1 MAIPGIVSRQ
11 GSFQADPLPS
21 VSRWR
26 AIPIFFALFALLA
39 IGRAETFGDFNYT
52 TNGSSVSITGYT
64 GHGGNVIVPDSIS
77 DKPVTSIGEN
87 AFFDCNTITSINI
100 PVGVSS
106 IGGGAFSGCSTLTDI
121 TIPYTVNYIGISAF
135 SYCVSL
141 TSITVPNR
149 VKNIA
154 SAVFTCCTSLTN
166 VTIPNSVTII
176 ESSAF
181 QCCSSLTTI
190 LIPNSVTTIGISAF
204 WRCTGLTNV
213 TIPAK
218 VSNLGGSAFSGCNNL
233 TSITVDTFNSTYAS
247 VDGVLFNKSQTTLI
261 QCPGGKNGSCEIPNS
276 VTNIGIEAFYGCE
289 NLANIII
296 PNSVITIGN
305 KAFYACTGLTNAIIS
320 DSVNSIGDNAFYGC
334 TSLTN
339 LSIPHNVTTIGSY
352 AFYGCSGIT
361 SVTIPNSV
369 RNIGGYAFYD
379 CTSLVSVT
387 IGNSVTNLGP
397 YAFYGCKELT
407 GITIPDSI
415 TSIGAYTFSGC
426 TSLTSV
432 LIPKSV
438 TNIDRFAFTGC
449 TNMANIDV
457 DILNTVYGSF
467 GGVLFNKNQT
477 TLIQCPKGM
486 TGSYVIPDS
495 VTNIADWGFAGCQ
508 GLRSI
513 LIPGSVPRI
522 GVMTFNGCS
531 GLENVTIPDS
541 VTNIGNGAFNG
552 CIGLTNITIP
562 DGISCIGSDSF
573 FNCSSLTNI
582 TIPGSL
588 TNIGLRAFSGCA
600 GLTNLSVDPLND
612 FFSSKAGV
620 LFDKCQ
626 TNIIQ
631 YPGGKIGN
639 YVVPDSVSYISLY
652 AFNDCLGLSGMTI
665 PKSVTST
672 GLFPFPGCTNLSAIT
687 VDELNENLS
696 SIDGVLFN
704 KHQTTLIQYP
714 PGKSGSY
721 VIPQGV
727 LTISDRAFYGCS
739 LLTKITIPNS
749 VTWFQNNAFQGCAG
763 LTSITIPNSV
773 VSMSNQAF
781 QDCEGLKSVYFEGDA
796 PTSYYEDLFTNA
808 TNVTVYYRPGTK
820 GWSGLFF
827 AGRPTAL
834 WIEQTPFQQWSQTF
848 GLLDKFPNASGET
861 DDADQD
867 GMTNLAEMQ
876 AGTDP
881 TMATSALRFERAPR
895 LADLTDDDKTAVG
908 SDRHALYFQSV
919 PGKQYKIE
927 SVSAFG
933 EAWQSET
940 SVTATTSQKRVLVT
954 KPLNQ
959 RFYRVVLVQ

>member
-1 MAIPGIVSRQ
+1 MVRSPLIPTLLVLSGMLTIAK
-11 GSFQADPLPS
+11 AD
-21 VSRWR
+21 
-26 AIPIFFALFALLA
+26 
-39 IGRAETFGDFNYT
+39 TFGDFTYGINNSAVT
-52 TNGSSVSITGYT
+52 ITGYT
-64 GHGGNVIVPDSIS
+64 GPGGNVIIPDVIEG
-77 DKPVTSIGEN
+77 KPVTCIGEK
-87 AFFDCNTITSINI
+87 AFFDCNTITSVNI

-121 TIPYTVNYIGISAF
+121 TIPYTVSYIGNSTF

-141 TSITVPNR
+141 TSVTIPTK
-149 VKNIA
+149 VKNI
-154 SAVFTCCTSLTN
+154 SLGVFTCCTSLTN
-166 VTIPNSVTII
+166 VTIPNSVTVI
-176 ESSAF
+176 EPSAF

-190 LIPNSVTTIGISAF
+190 IIPNSVTTIGTSAF
-204 WRCTGLTNV
+204 WMCTGLTNV

-218 VSNLGGSAFSGCNNL
+218 VSNLGGAVFSGCNSL

-247 VDGVLFNKSQTTLI
+247 LDGVLFNKSQTTLI
-261 QCPGGKNGSCEIPNS
+261 QCPAGKNGSCEIPNS
-276 VTNIGIEAFYGCE
+276 VTNIGIEAFYGCR

-296 PNSVITIGN
+296 PNKVITIGN
-305 KAFYACTGLTNAIIS
+305 KAFYTCTGLTNVTIS
-320 DSVNSIGDNAFYGC
+320 DSVTSVGDNAFYGC

-339 LSIPHNVTTIGSY
+339 LTIPNNVTTIGGY
-352 AFYGCSGIT
+352 AFYGCSGMT

-379 CTSLVSVT
+379 CTSLASVT
-387 IGNSVTNLGP
+387 IGNSVP
-397 YAFYGCKELT
+397 
-407 GITIPDSI
+407 
-415 TSIGAYTFSGC
+415 SIGAYTFSGC
-426 TSLTSV
+426 TELTSVLIPNSVTSIDRFAFSGCTGLTSV

-438 TNIDRFAFTGC
+438 TNIDRFAFTRC
-449 TNMANIDV
+449 TNMANIYV

-467 GGVLFNKNQT
+467 GGVLFNKSQT

-513 LIPGSVPRI
+513 MIPGSVPRI

-552 CIGLTNITIP
+552 CSGLTNITIP
-562 DGISCIGSDSF
+562 DSISCIGSDSF
-573 FNCSSLTNI
+573 FNCNSLTSVTIPSNLTNI
-582 TIPGSL
+582 E
-588 TNIGLRAFSGCA
+588 LRAFSGCA
-600 GLTNLSVDPLND
+600 GLTNISVDPLND
-612 FFSSKAGV
+612 FFSSMDGV

-631 YPGGKIGN
+631 YPGGKTGN
-639 YVVPDSVSYISLY
+639 YVVPDSVTYISLY
-652 AFNDCLGLSGMTI
+652 AFSDCLGLSGMTI
-665 PKSVTST
+665 PKGVISI
-672 GLFPFPGCTNLSAIT
+672 GLFPFSGCANLPAIT
-687 VDELNENLS
+687 VDELNEHLS

-721 VIPQGV
+721 LIPQGV
-727 LTISDRAFYGCS
+727 ITIGNRAFYGCN

-749 VTWFQNNAFQGCAG
+749 VTWFQNNAFQGCSG
-763 LTSITIPNSV
+763 LTSITIPKSV
-773 VSMSNQAF
+773 VNMSNQAF
-781 QDCEGLKSVYFEGDA
+781 QDCTGLKSVYFEGDA
-796 PTSYYEDLFTNA
+796 PTSYYEDLFNNA

-834 WIEQTPFQQWSQTF
+834 WIEQPSYQQWAQTC
-848 GLLDKFPNASGET
+848 GLLEKFPNVSAET

-881 TMATSALRFERAPR
+881 TTATSALKFELAPQ
-895 LADLTDDDKTAVG
+895 LADLTDGDKTAVG
-908 SDRHALYFQSV
+908 SDQHALYFQSV
-919 PGKQYKIE
+919 PGKQYEIE
-927 SVSAFG
+927 SATAFG
-933 EAWQSET
+933 GTWQTET
-940 SVTATTSQKRVLVT
+940 AVTATTLQKRVLVT
-954 KPLNQ
+954 KPLDQ
-959 RFYRVVLVQ
+959 HYYRVVLVP